1 MKRRLIVLLALLGF
15 FLLHGAEQ
23 RISVTEKSGISNTA
37 ASLEEALARA
47 TPGSTILIDGGTH
60 RGPFVIDKDNLTL
73 RGKNGAVITASQEWT
88 PQWRPEPEY
97 GFAFSSPIPFE
108 PKVMHCDGRFMINV
122 TRKRAG
128 NGLKKIHR
136 DGVGRSGRN
145 VLRGVFT
152 YLPEE
157 KRVLVSFH
165 EKTDIG
171 RLNIEASCPAPAIT
185 LSGKNTTLEN
195 LIVFGGDANVCFRD
209 ATHCTV
215 RKCLLIGGND
225 NVLFSK
231 NANYCKVENCDITLN
246 PAGMTLN
253 AMAGSS
259 KPAWDVWVAHKHF
272 GTYDKTGVMFIGS
285 GTGNEV
291 CGNYLYNVWNGVTS
305 GADAGPEEI
314 VSYYQEY
321 VFPQKAVYNIGQKV
335 HHNRID
341 LCMDDALEP
350 GGDLHEAQWYSNMV
364 TRAMCGTRIK
374 GVGVGPFFYFDNVMR
389 YCNDGV
395 RFYKTTAPQSLA
407 FVYHNYIE
415 HPYAICYHSINQVA
429 WNSREL
435 EKLLPVKGSP
445 GYHAFN
451 NVFVA
456 SEMLKPLPEG
466 FIPNHKGD
474 GNFYTC
480 PRPAILPEKI
490 DPNSRFS
497 GKFEPVDAAGGDFR
511 CKPGTEFAGVDLSK
525 YQLPFADLGGR
536 TPTAGLLG
544 IEPEKTPH
552 GPVSGL
558 WDSAARRFNLG
569 EIPANEFSLTSHR
582 YLVAEKLEYKL
593 KFEQPAPEK
602 VTVKFMR
609 GPEGRE
615 SSSYA
620 VKITDDSGRLLAEKQ
635 ESGSNAVLEFGLTVP
650 ARGGVNITVTEPER
664 AARWMVRPE
673 DGTPGV
679 KLIYLLRGNPDPNAP
694 GVRMIKYDSGPYIWE
709 YAADAASPRRIFL
722 RTASGYSGDFQSVVV
737 RPDGVEL
744 PLSSS
749 GYINIAMPGVWQ
761 IRTMFTKKAW
771 LYGPPS
777 GCTELILPE
786 NQPSGSFDLWPRPVY

>member
-1 MKRRLIVLLALLGF
+1 MNRRLIVFCALLGT
-15 FLLHGAEQ
+15 FLACVADQNITITGKNGVSGTASSLGEA
-23 RISVTEKSGISNTA
+23 IEKA
-37 ASLEEALARA
+37 AS
-47 TPGSTILIDGGTH
+47 GSTVIIDGGTH
-60 RGPFVIDKDNLTL
+60 RGPFVIARDGLTL
-73 RGKNGAVITASQEWT
+73 RGKNGAVITASQDWK
-88 PQWRPEPEY
+88 PDWRPEPEY

-122 TRKRAG
+122 TQKRAG
-128 NGLKKIHR
+128 DGLKKIHR

-152 YLPEE
+152 YLPGE

-165 EKTDIG
+165 QKTDISK
-171 RLNIEASCPAPAIT
+171 LNIEASCPAPAIT
-185 LSGKNTTLEN
+185 LSGKNIVLED

-209 ATHCTV
+209 ADYCAV
-215 RKCLLIGGND
+215 RRCLLIGGND
-225 NVLFSK
+225 NVLFST

-259 KPAWDVWVAHKHF
+259 KPAWDVWVAHKYF
-272 GTYDKTGVMFIGS
+272 GTYDKTGVMFINS

-291 CGNYLYNVWNGVTS
+291 CGNYIYNVWNGVTS
-305 GADAGPEEI
+305 GSDAGPDEI
-314 VSYYQEY
+314 VKYYREF
-321 VFPQKAVYNIGQKV
+321 VFPQKAVYNIDQKI

-350 GGDLHEAQWYSNMV
+350 GGDLHKAKWYSNLI

-374 GVGVGPFFYFDNVMR
+374 GVGVGPFYYFDNTMR

-407 FVYHNYIE
+407 FVYHNYLE
-415 HPYAICYHSINQVA
+415 HPYAICYHSINQVS
-429 WNSREL
+429 WNNKEL

-456 SEMLKPLPEG
+456 PEMLKPLPEG

-474 GNFYTC
+474 GNLYTC
-480 PRPAILPEKI
+480 PRPAILPESI
-490 DPNSRFS
+490 DKNSKFS
-497 GKFEPVDAAGGDFR
+497 GKFEPVNAAAGDFR
-511 CKPGTEFAGVDLSK
+511 TKPGTGFTGIDLSEYK
-525 YQLPFADLGGR
+525 LPFAERAGKA
-536 TPTAGLLG
+536 PTAGLLG
-544 IEPEKTPH
+544 IEPEKIPH

-558 WDSAARRFNLG
+558 WDKAAARFNLG

-582 YLVAEKLEYKL
+582 YLVSEKLEYKL
-593 KFEQPAPEK
+593 KFEKAVPEK
-602 VTVKFMR
+602 ITLKFMR

-615 SSSYA
+615 SSSYS
-620 VKITDDSGRLLAEKQ
+620 VKITDNSGRVLAEKQ
-635 ESGSNAVLEFGLTVP
+635 DPGSNAVLDFELTVP
-650 ARGGVNITVTEPER
+650 ARNGVNITIIEPER
-664 AARWMVRPE
+664 AARWTVRPE
-673 DGTPGV
+673 DGVPGV
-679 KLIYLLRGNPDPNAP
+679 KLIYLLKGSSDPNAL

-709 YAADAASPRRIFL
+709 YVADASSPKRIFIK
-722 RTASGYSGDFQSVVV
+722 TATGYSGTFKSVVV

-749 GYINIAMPGVWQ
+749 GYINISMPGIWQ
-761 IRTMFTKKAW
+761 IKTMFTKKAW
-771 LYGPPS
+771 LYGPSS
-777 GCTELILPE
+777 GCTELILPD
-786 NQPSGSFDLWPRPVY
+786 NQPSGSFDLWPRPEY